1 LEAAAKSL
9 KKAKFG
15 MFFIP
20 GIGRK
25 KTLDLAAKYKMD
37 FVRIGTNVTEVE
49 QAEPYIKYAKELGFL
64 VFSNLMK
71 SYALPIDEFIKKAE
85 LASRYG
91 ADVIVVVDSAGGMMP
106 EEVHNYI
113 SRIKREIGVKVG
125 FHGHNNLL
133 LAIANTVEA
142 VKAGAEIVDSSL
154 QGIGRSA
161 GNAQTE
167 ILVMVL
173 EKLGYSTEVDLYK
186 TMDLG
191 EKVLRS
197 MMGAGKGV
205 DSINAIL
212 GYAQFHSSY
221 LKIIYKIAQKYNIDP
236 RELIVKVSEVNRI
249 RVTEELV
256 EKISHEVKKERKE
269 QMTQRFNWN
278 INIDFNSIITK
289 HATLEENAK
298 AIALELLSLGKK
310 AGKQTVF
317 TIAGTSNKKKKE
329 ASFPFIRQ
337 NAIYIIGNAEVVNS
351 DEAVRI
357 AKAIDGYVDYIL
369 VDVDRHGGHLV
380 GMAGKVKRVVKVSK
394 VLTYKDSDAQVN
406 AVDALLGQLL
416 DNLENKKVVILGNNI
431 ISRKLVFKLSDR
443 GGEVI
448 CLSHTSQFT
457 ERKIDVLIGITPFK
471 PVVDLMILKQLKRGG
486 IIIDAGPGSISPRV
500 IPQAHKI
507 GVSVYRIDMRAGLS
521 GEIINVLETYELRKR
536 IMGEK
541 KIAGVRVVA
550 GGVIGRKGDIVID
563 SISHPLRVIGVADG
577 RGGLIKNNEAKIF
590 ISKIKRVKLSIARA
604 MFL

>member
-1 LEAAAKSL
+1 MDNTQRKKIQILECTLRDGSYAIDYQFTAEDTAIITSGLEQAGFELIEIGHGLGLNASSPLIGLSAATDEEYLEAAAKSL

-173 EKLGYSTEVDLYK
+173 EKRVYST
-186 TMDLG
+186 
-191 EKVLRS
+191 
-197 MMGAGKGV
+197 
-205 DSINAIL
+205 
-212 GYAQFHSSY
+212 
-221 LKIIYKIAQKYNIDP
+221 
-236 RELIVKVSEVNRI
+236 
-249 RVTEELV
+249 
-256 EKISHEVKKERKE
+256 
-269 QMTQRFNWN
+269 
-278 INIDFNSIITK
+278 
-289 HATLEENAK
+289 
-298 AIALELLSLGKK
+298 
-310 AGKQTVF
+310 
-317 TIAGTSNKKKKE
+317 
-329 ASFPFIRQ
+329 
-337 NAIYIIGNAEVVNS
+337 
-351 DEAVRI
+351 
-357 AKAIDGYVDYIL
+357 
-369 VDVDRHGGHLV
+369 
-380 GMAGKVKRVVKVSK
+380 
-394 VLTYKDSDAQVN
+394 
-406 AVDALLGQLL
+406 
-416 DNLENKKVVILGNNI
+416 
-431 ISRKLVFKLSDR
+431 
-443 GGEVI
+443 
-448 CLSHTSQFT
+448 
-457 ERKIDVLIGITPFK
+457 
-471 PVVDLMILKQLKRGG
+471 
-486 IIIDAGPGSISPRV
+486 
-500 IPQAHKI
+500 
-507 GVSVYRIDMRAGLS
+507 
-521 GEIINVLETYELRKR
+521 
-536 IMGEK
+536 
-541 KIAGVRVVA
+541 
-550 GGVIGRKGDIVID
+550 
-563 SISHPLRVIGVADG
+563 
-577 RGGLIKNNEAKIF
+577 
-590 ISKIKRVKLSIARA
+590 
-604 MFL
+604 